1 MFPFEFIALNGR
13 DYGNN
18 KCKICTYE
26 NTKRSKKYQKTNKIK
41 CECGI
46 CYIGTDNL
54 IAKHIISKQHND
66 RMLVM
71 IKGIKYTKQELV
83 KLCRYYS
90 IPYYKRLN
98 YKQMIDILRPKMDI
112 DIDIY
117 VKDILNKYKGH
128 KHI

>member
-1 MFPFEFIALNGR
+1 
-13 DYGNN
+13 
-18 KCKICTYE
+18 
-26 NTKRSKKYQKTNKIK
+26 
-41 CECGI
+41 
-46 CYIGTDNL
+46 
-54 IAKHIISKQHND
+54 
-66 RMLVM
+66 MLVM
-71 IKGIKYTKQELV
+71 IKGNKYIKQELV

-112 DIDIY
+112 DIDID